1 MRFYYGWWIVLIAA
15 VNMTLVV
22 GATFNIFGLFVR
34 PVSEEFGLSRANMN
48 TAIILVNIGSA
59 IAAPFI
65 GRLFDRIPIKRILV
79 ASAIGFG
86 AGFVALG
93 LSHSL
98 WLDAVIL
105 FVPFAIAVV
114 GAGTGANPA
123 LVARW
128 FTVYRG
134 RAMAIAAI
142 GVSMGGLVLA
152 PPATF
157 LIASIGWRQ
166 ALIGL
171 GCGITLIILLLSI
184 FIRGE
189 PGPND
194 IEGAAGRASAGA
206 HGAGAL
212 GARPLKTAAILQMPQ
227 FWLIA
232 GSVAIFLSTA
242 QAFAV
247 SVIPLAQGFN
257 FSKTEVASLLPVLAI
272 GGICGKLVVA
282 AIGDRVDRVL
292 LSTVVIVALALA
304 NVASLFSQTY
314 PSLVACCAL
323 LGLTMGSMT
332 PVFYALLAD
341 RFGQASFGTV
351 NGLAFPLM
359 TLLSSVVVR
368 FAGEVFDRTGQYDW
382 MFITFVGLLAVAA
395 LMMFFNRVVG
405 KPVIDTD

>member
-1 MRFYYGWWIVLIAA
+1 MRLYYGWWIVLIAA
-15 VNMTLVV
+15 ANLTLIV

-48 TAIILVNIGSA
+48 TAIILVNFGSA
-59 IAAPFI
+59 IAAPFV

-79 ASAIGFG
+79 ASAIAFG
-86 AGFVALG
+86 GGFVVLG

-98 WLDAVIL
+98 LLDAVVL
-105 FVPFAIAVV
+105 FVPLAIAVV

-128 FTVYRG
+128 FTVHRG

-142 GVSMGGLVLA
+142 GVSLGGLALG
-152 PPATF
+152 PPVTY
-157 LIASIGWRQ
+157 LIANIGWRQ

-194 IEGAAGRASAGA
+194 IESATAGA
-206 HGAGAL
+206 NAAAHGAL
-212 GARPLKTAAILQMPQ
+212 GARPLKAATILQMPQ

-242 QAFAV
+242 QAFSV
-247 SVIPLAQGFN
+247 SMIPLAQGFN

-292 LSTVVIVALALA
+292 LSTIVIVALALA

-314 PSLVACCAL
+314 PSLIACCAL
-323 LGLTMGSMT
+323 LGLTMGCIT
-332 PVFYALLAD
+332 PLFYALLAD

-351 NGLAFPLM
+351 NGLGFPL
-359 TLLSSVVVR
+359 TTILSSVLVR

-395 LMMFFNRVVG
+395 LMMFCNRIVG
-405 KPVIDTD
+405 KPVID